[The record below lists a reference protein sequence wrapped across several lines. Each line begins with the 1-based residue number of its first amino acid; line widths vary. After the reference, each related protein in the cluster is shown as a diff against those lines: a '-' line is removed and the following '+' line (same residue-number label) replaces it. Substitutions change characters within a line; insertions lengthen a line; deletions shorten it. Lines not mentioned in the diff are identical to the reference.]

1 VPAARSAAGTLSG
14 VARAATAKAPRRRRR
29 RPEEAER
36 EILAAAEELLRER
49 PSHEV
54 TVMAVMER
62 TTLSRKSFY
71 VYFRDRHELIARLVA
86 PLRAELDAR
95 FEEARAAYE
104 NPRDRARAS
113 FLEVARV
120 YMEHG
125 ALLRALR
132 ESSGRD
138 EEAQRVWR
146 EFTDPPTAEVA
157 ALIRAE
163 TKAGRSQSLNPEAT
177 ARALITMNLGCF
189 FEQLI
194 GKPSADPRPLVETL
208 VEIWDRTIYGGPA
221 GAAPRDE

>member
-1 VPAARSAAGTLSG
+1 MARG
-14 VARAATAKAPRRRRR
+14 ATAERPRRRRR
-29 RPEEAER
+29 RREEAEG
-36 EILAAAEELLRER
+36 EILAAAEALLRER

-54 TVMAVMER
+54 TVMAVMEQ

-95 FEEARAAYE
+95 IAQARAAHDAPRDEARAV
-104 NPRDRARAS
+104 

-120 YMEHG
+120 YVEHG

-132 ESSGRD
+132 ESSGHD
-138 EEAQRVWR
+138 EDAERVWR
-146 EFTDPPTAEVA
+146 EFTDSPIAEA
-157 ALIRAE
+157 AARIRAE
-163 TKAGRSQSLNPEAT
+163 TKAGRSRGLDADAT

-194 GKPSADPRPLVETL
+194 GNPSADPEPLVETL
-208 VEIWDRTIYGGPA
+208 VEIWVRTIYGQP
-221 GAAPRDE
+221 

>member
-1 VPAARSAAGTLSG
+1 
-14 VARAATAKAPRRRRR
+14 VAQGATAERPRRRRR

-36 EILAAAEELLRER
+36 EILEAAEELLRER

-86 PLRAELDAR
+86 PLRAELDVRKAK
-95 FEEARAAYE
+95 ARAAHE
-104 NPRDRARAS
+104 SPRDQDRAA
-113 FLEVARV
+113 FLEIARV
-120 YMEHG
+120 YIEHG
-125 ALLRALR
+125 PLLRALR

-138 EEAQRVWR
+138 EDAERVWR
-146 EFTDPPTAEVA
+146 EFTDPPIAELA
-157 ALIRAE
+157 ARIRTE
-163 TKAGRSQSLNPEAT
+163 MKAGHAHGLDPEAT

-194 GKPSADPRPLVETL
+194 GNPSADPEPLVETL
-208 VEIWDRTIYGGPA
+208 VEIWARTIH
-221 GAAPRDE
+221 AP

>member
-1 VPAARSAAGTLSG
+1 M
-14 VARAATAKAPRRRRR
+14 ARAATAEPPRRRRR

-36 EILAAAEELLRER
+36 EILEAAAALLSER
-49 PSHEV
+49 PAHEV

-86 PLRAELDAR
+86 PLRAEID
-95 FEEARAAYE
+95 ARAAE
-104 NPRDRARAS
+104 LRETHDEPRELMRAL

-120 YMEHG
+120 YMKHG
-125 ALLRALR
+125 ELLRALR
-132 ESSGRD
+132 ESSGHD
-138 EEAQRVWR
+138 ADAERVWR
-146 EFTDPPTAEVA
+146 EFTGPPIARMA

-163 TKAGRSQSLNPEAT
+163 TAAGRSQGLDPDAT

-194 GKPSADPRPLVETL
+194 GRPRAKPGPLVDIL
-208 VEIWDRTIYGGPA
+208 VEVWMRTVYGDPV
-221 GAAPRDE
+221 R